1 MGIVELP
8 FSKALSQGT
17 LKFNCDAAI
26 GLHFSSIVVVTRDW
40 RGSMVLA
47 LSKKAYTTSSLQ
59 VEAKA
64 IHWTVQIT
72 GTTGMNSICLE
83 SDLKQCID
91 ALSSSQESIPW
102 CIRRCVVKILSC
114 FDF

>member
-1 MGIVELP
+1 MWSRSVTFEYFYLFFSFLWLP
-8 FSKALSQGT
+8 HGLGVALAQSLAGLT
-17 LKFNCDAAI
+17 LEP
-26 GLHFSSIVVVTRDW
+26 
-40 RGSMVLA
+40 A
-47 LSKKAYTTSSLQ
+47 LLQ
-59 VEAKA
+59 AEAKA
-64 IHWTVQIT
+64 IHWTVQIA
-72 GTTGMNSICLE
+72 GTTGMNSIGLE

>member
-1 MGIVELP
+1 MGIIELP
-8 FSKALSQGT
+8 FSKALSQGM

-59 VEAKA
+59 ARAGPEV
-64 IHWTVQIT
+64 WVVQARQNFGCPLI
-72 GTTGMNSICLE
+72 I
-83 SDLKQCID
+83 KY
-91 ALSSSQESIPW
+91 
-102 CIRRCVVKILSC
+102 
-114 FDF
+114 